1 MRFAL
6 SACGLIPASP
16 NAAVGAVVEG
26 VAAVSELEVAEEG
39 LESVEAEVVVEV
51 EVLALVAVEEAW
63 ESAEAVA
70 EMSKVASVAR
80 ALELGSAGEPESA
93 DSSAAV
99 SVVLESTSPVQE
111 SMCPAPA

>member
-39 LESVEAEVVVEV
+39 LESVEAVVEV